1 MLSGWAHHET
11 KDGVFETICSV
22 ANGNEDSV
30 YAVVKRTLLGQER
43 RYIERLDSPVDSKD
57 VSSYTTLDCSIAIT
71 DNTQTSIRI
80 EHLKGMDVVLLLN
93 HSDVHQVQVG
103 QDGTVILPYVAKD
116 IAIGIPI
123 ECKIVLPQVYMD
135 MKDGTLQ
142 SRTVRSNSMILRLR
156 NSRGGKVGVT
166 FNRGMD
172 LIGDASLIQNGST
185 MYTGDVNINIPT
197 QGKGFAT
204 DATVCILHD
213 DPFPFNLL
221 SVVRDVSIGGGTLAR
236 YNNKTQW

>member
-1 MLSGWAHHET
+1 
-11 KDGVFETICSV
+11 
-22 ANGNEDSV
+22 
-30 YAVVKRTLLGQER
+30 
-43 RYIERLDSPVDSKD
+43 
-57 VSSYTTLDCSIAIT
+57 
-71 DNTQTSIRI
+71 
-80 EHLKGMDVVLLLN
+80 MDVVLLLN

-103 QDGTVILPYVAKD
+103 QDGTVTLPYVAKD
-116 IAIGIPI
+116 IVIGIPI

-142 SRTVRSNSMILRLR
+142 SRTVRNNSMILRLR